1 MEKFI
6 CFTLISYQLL
16 QIAIAQRKA
25 QLLVPVGTTA
35 VADIHGSYLPCVY
48 KCDDCIH

>member
-1 MEKFI
+1 MYF
-6 CFTLISYQLL
+6 CFYPYFLLL
-16 QIAIAQRKA
+16 QMTIMQGKA
-25 QLLVPVGTTA
+25 QLLVPAGTTA